1 MNKQRGHFMKIKKLF
16 TILTALCFS
25 ALAGVVFL
33 KSVDNKKNAR
43 DIALAN
49 VESLANAEGDTGNND
64 NSSTT
69 VKKCVMPND
78 FTENSNM
85 GTYYLICYSETL
97 GDRAYRCPPRTTEG
111 RRNELHEYL
120 HCTI

>member
-1 MNKQRGHFMKIKKLF
+1 MKIKKLF

-49 VESLANAEGDTGNND
+49 VESLANAEGDGIGNED
-64 NSSTT
+64 NPSTT
-69 VKKCVMPND
+69 IKSV
-78 FTENSNM
+78 
-85 GTYYLICYSETL
+85 
-97 GDRAYRCPPRTTEG
+97 
-111 RRNELHEYL
+111 
-120 HCTI
+120 